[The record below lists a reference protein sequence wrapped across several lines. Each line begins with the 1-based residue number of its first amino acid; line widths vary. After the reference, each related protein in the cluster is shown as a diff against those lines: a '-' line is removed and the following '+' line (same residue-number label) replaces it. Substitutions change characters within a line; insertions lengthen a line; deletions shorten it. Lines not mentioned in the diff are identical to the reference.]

1 MQRLKKIIEQREL
14 VVGSPNA
21 TVLETVVAMTEGRAG
36 AIPIIEEDVLVGVFS
51 ERDLL
56 RRVVAAGRDPAITRI
71 REVMTGDVVTA
82 TLEEPIDECLEK
94 MKRAGCR
101 HLPIESDGRVIS
113 MITMRDLL
121 RDELEE
127 QTGELRFLRAYVH
140 RTPLS
145 S

>member
-1 MQRLKKIIEQREL
+1 MQRLRKVIEQRDL

-21 TVLETVVAMTEGRAG
+21 TVLETVMAMTEGRAG
-36 AIPIIEEDVLVGVFS
+36 AIPILENDILVGVFS

-71 REVMTGDVVTA
+71 REVMTSDVVTG
-82 TLEEPIDECLEK
+82 TLDEAIDECLDR

-101 HLPIESDGRVIS
+101 HLPIESDGRVIA
-113 MITMRDLL
+113 MIAMRDLL

-127 QTGELRFLRAYVH
+127 QTDELRFLRAYVH
-140 RTPLS
+140 RTPLRS
-145 S
+145 